1 MDTPNLPMIDLVN
14 RYSKDYKIVIFTSRP
29 ESIRNST
36 EHWLSNFEV
45 QYDELYMRSYEEHK
59 IKDYILKEKMYNMF
73 IEDDVF
79 CAFDDNQNIIDLWTR
94 LGIPSFKVFT
104 I

>member
-1 MDTPNLPMIDLVN
+1 
-14 RYSKDYKIVIFTSRP
+14 
-29 ESIRNST
+29 
-36 EHWLSNFEV
+36 
-45 QYDELYMRSYEEHK
+45 MRSYEEHTL
-59 IKDYILKEKMYNMF
+59 KDYILKEKMYNMF